1 MKKLW
6 LWGVLALVGFHAQ
19 ALIMDEAGLLT
30 SQQVQALGALTADG
44 QVAVHIVPSTGGQ
57 SLKAFSDEWA
67 RSQKAGDSSL
77 GVVITVVPPS
87 HQVYISISTQAR
99 DRFTN
104 AEAGQVIRQDLVP
117 AFRSGDYAGGLTHA
131 VQIIQAQLGTSV
143 ATTSSTAAAP
153 VVPMPPAV
161 QPRAPIDWGLVAL
174 LLLVA
179 GVVGFFVWNSWNT
192 KFRQFESVVSAGQPD
207 FPMVAEV
214 KAQSEVKDALEMLE
228 DLHSALP
235 VDFRKRAA
243 YYRRRKD
250 DFRKAYET
258 CRLAQQ
264 TWDLERQRENEAK
277 ARFEAIRS
285 RADSLPEAER
295 QKFLA
300 MEAQY
305 QASGYN
311 TAFLLQNMLM
321 MDMMMGAF
329 SHPVIY
335 QQTFIENQPG
345 DQWQTGVDDGFD
357 GGDSGGDGGDGGSW

>member
-1 MKKLW
+1 MKRL
-6 LWGVLALVGFHAQ
+6 LFWGILALAGFQAHA
-19 ALIMDEAGLLT
+19 LVVDEAGLLT
-30 SQQVQALGALTADG
+30 SQQFQALSALTSDG
-44 QVAVHIVPSTGGQ
+44 QVAIHIASSTGGQ

-67 RSQKAGDSSL
+67 RSQKTGDTSL
-77 GVVITVVPPS
+77 GVAITVVPTS
-87 HQVYISISTQAR
+87 HQVYISISSQAR

-104 AEAGQVIRQDLVP
+104 TEAGQVIRQELVP

-131 VQIIQAQLGTSV
+131 VQTIQAQLGSSV
-143 ATTSSTAAAP
+143 ASSTTSTAAAP
-153 VVPMPPAV
+153 VVPRSPV
-161 QPRAPIDWGLVAL
+161 QPSPPVDWGLVAL
-174 LLLVA
+174 LLLAA

-207 FPMVAEV
+207 FPLVADV
-214 KAQSEVKDALEMLE
+214 KAQPEVRDALEMLQ

-235 VDFRKRAA
+235 RDFGKRAA

-277 ARFEAIRS
+277 VRFESIRS
-285 RADSLPEAER
+285 RADTLPEAER

-321 MDMMMGAF
+321 MDMMMHTF

-335 QQTFIENQPG
+335 QQTYIEQPG

-357 GGDSGGDGGDGGSW
+357 GGSGGDGGGDGGSW